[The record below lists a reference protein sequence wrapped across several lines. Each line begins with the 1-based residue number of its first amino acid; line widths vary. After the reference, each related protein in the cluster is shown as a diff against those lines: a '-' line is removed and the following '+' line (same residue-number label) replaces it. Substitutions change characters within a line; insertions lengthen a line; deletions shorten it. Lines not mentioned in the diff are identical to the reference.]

1 MKTSLTFGKTI
12 QEDIFG
18 NKTRYLDCTITV
30 KGNNAESTM
39 WEIVEIMNRELK
51 EYGFEFND
59 GYGVEEG
66 QAYNTMSILFETGC
80 MTEYKE
86 AVREAYRVAKAEL
99 KENKEVK
106 AEVEEVQ
113 TEVHNII
120 VNTTLE
126 EVKEGLNNIIE
137 DFANDE
143 GGKINLLELLEE
155 HNIEPTYN
163 NLECLYNGI
172 DDKFR
177 HLIKPYQTQT
187 TIVNKLKK
195 DYIISIAVKPQVE
208 DDREEVSAE
217 QEYLLKIMTEN
228 NFTLE
233 YGQQSLLDEVLE
245 KCDDYYFNGVSSYKI
260 GYYWYTITL
269 DGVEY
274 DLYSKNK

>member
-39 WEIVEIMNRELK
+39 WKMVEIMNRELK

-59 GYGVEEG
+59 GYGVEES
-66 QAYNTMSILFETGC
+66 QAYNTMAILFETGY

-86 AVREAYRVAKAEL
+86 AVKEAYRVAKAEI

-106 AEVEEVQ
+106 AEVKEVQ
-113 TEVHNII
+113 TEVHNIEA
-120 VNTTLE
+120 TTL
-126 EVKEGLNNIIE
+126 
-137 DFANDE
+137 
-143 GGKINLLELLEE
+143 
-155 HNIEPTYN
+155 
-163 NLECLYNGI
+163 
-172 DDKFR
+172 
-177 HLIKPYQTQT
+177 
-187 TIVNKLKK
+187 
-195 DYIISIAVKPQVE
+195 
-208 DDREEVSAE
+208 EEVSAE

-269 DGVEY
+269 NGVEY